1 MNHRH
6 GWRVGIAVLGAA
18 GMVDALHVGCLGAR
32 AGDGAPAWA
41 RPPAVTRLQPGAGQ
55 MLGDLQGAVWMGWLR
70 DPEAVVEGTPVSTWL
85 VRLVSNDP
93 AEAVAARRVLTS
105 LGRGALPWLAIGLGE
120 HAGLRSHDA
129 CAELA
134 ADLVGAAGVDL
145 VAATTDPRP
154 WMRRVAWAAAR
165 RGGLSGD
172 DRKRGAFH
180 R

>member
-1 MNHRH
+1 MQVLRFRVMNHRH

-70 DPEAVVEGTPVSTWL
+70 DPKAVVEGTPVSTWL

-93 AEAVAARRVLTS
+93 AETVAARRVLTS

-120 HAGLRSHDA
+120 HAGERP
-129 CAELA
+129 
-134 ADLVGAAGVDL
+134 GVSASL
-145 VAATTDPRP
+145 TPPWARLPPREDDDRTRFSP
-154 WMRRVAWAAAR
+154 WRR
-165 RGGLSGD
+165 RGGGPPS
-172 DRKRGAFH
+172 RGRRPSRPRA
-180 R
+180 